1 MGTIP
6 VTHEPDSRSAP
17 GSVAHLVRAP
27 KTAELIAGHIR
38 ARIVRGELVAGD
50 ALPPETTLMREFGV
64 SRPTLREAFRILETE
79 SLLAIR
85 RGSRGGAQVTA
96 PSPSVA
102 SRYIGLLLQTRGATI
117 GDVYEA
123 GMVLEPACA
132 RLLAVRHSEADLAG
146 LRAAIDE
153 LRRHLD
159 DDGFNPLRWSVLTCR
174 FHQLV
179 IEGTGNK
186 TLTLQGMVR
195 QEIAAR
201 HVASSIN
208 RSYDRDVKPRR
219 FRLLIRSYTRLVDL
233 VQAGDGAGAE
243 EHWRAHMEAAARTLV
258 EGLRSQAVVDLFR
271 ESIPSGPAGSV

>member
-1 MGTIP
+1 MADESDP
-6 VTHEPDSRSAP
+6 RPAP

-27 KTAELIAGHIR
+27 KTAELIAGYIR
-38 ARIVRGELVAGD
+38 AQIVRGELVAGD
-50 ALPPETTLMREFGV
+50 ALPSETTLMRQFGV
-64 SRPTLREAFRILETE
+64 SRPTLREGFRILETE

-123 GMVLEPACA
+123 RTVIEPACA

-146 LRAAIDE
+146 LRAAVEE

-159 DDGFNPLRWSVLTCR
+159 DGVFSPLRWSVLTYR

-179 IEGTGNK
+179 IEGTGSK
-186 TLTLQGMVR
+186 TLALQGTVL
-195 QEIAAR
+195 QDIAAR

-208 RSYDRDVKPRR
+208 RSYDRDITPRR

-233 VQAGDGAGAE
+233 VQAGDGVAAE
-243 EHWRAHMEAAARTLV
+243 KHWRTHMEAASRTLV
-258 EGLRSQAVVDLFR
+258 TGFGSTAVIDLFR
-271 ESIPSGPAGSV
+271 EPIPSRPAR